1 MGIIH
6 IRVDDRLIHG
16 QVAAMWTHHLS
27 ATRIIVVDDKATND
41 EMLKMY
47 LKLATPRGVS
57 LSVLSVQKASERI
70 RQGIYDSQRIFII
83 VRSAQALCQLL
94 DQGVKID
101 EVNVGN
107 LAFAE
112 GNIKVSDTVSL
123 SKNNMEDFK
132 KLADCGVKLTMQLV
146 PSNTPDDFGKMLSSL

>member
-47 LKLATPRGVS
+47 LKLSTPNGVS
-57 LSVLSVQKASERI
+57 LSVLSVQKASEQI
-70 RQGIYDSQRIFII
+70 RRGIYDSQRVFII
-83 VRSAQALCQLL
+83 VRSAKTLCELL
-94 DQGVKID
+94 EQGVKID

-107 LAFAE
+107 LAYAE

-123 SKNNMEDFK
+123 SKDNMDNFR
-132 KLADCGVKLTMQLV
+132 KLINDGVKLTMRLV
-146 PSNTPDDFGKMLSSL
+146 PSNASDDFSNLLNSL

>member
-47 LKLATPRGVS
+47 LKLATPSGVS

-70 RQGIYDSQRIFII
+70 LQGIYNSQRVFII
-83 VRSAQALCQLL
+83 VRSAKTLCQLL
-94 DQGVKID
+94 DKGVNID

-107 LAFAE
+107 LAFVE

-123 SKNNMEDFK
+123 SKDNLENFK
-132 KLADCGVKLTMQLV
+132 KLVNDGVKLTMRLV
-146 PSNTPDDFGKMLSSL
+146 PSNAPDDFAKLLDSI